1 MNGVVT
7 HGTLLISDLC
17 LVVEAGCLWRQ
28 LFGYSSMAFETEL
41 TDRCTFQHFWVA
53 RSMWNVASGAALELC
68 RCMFESEWP
77 LLAAMAFDACYVGTD
92 RELGLLRFKTAV
104 SVVTIAA
111 LHRTFKDFV
120 VEWFGELRLRLAVAF
135 NTKLR
140 LTDLEQLIIGLFF
153 DQGHRS
159 VFRNRLCT
167 GVSGVTIIASNVIAP
182 MFPTTEIIM

>member
-53 RSMWNVASGAALELC
+53 RSMRNVAGGAAFELC

-111 LHRTFKDFV
+111 LHRSFEHLVVEGLVEVGLNFV
-120 VEWFGELRLRLAVAF
+120 VTTYAELRLSG
-135 NTKLR
+135 
-140 LTDLEQLIIGLFF
+140 LEQE
-153 DQGHRS
+153 
-159 VFRNRLCT
+159 
-167 GVSGVTIIASNVIAP
+167 AS
-182 MFPTTEIIM
+182 